1 MIISFREI
9 QLSFR
14 PVYTLIMLLG
24 IGICLWAAQWQYFK
38 AQAFQQPVL
47 PHIQLTGTFI
57 NEKTRFLDNQTLNGD
72 VGYGVL
78 TVFKSEGK
86 FYLVNRGFYEYQ
98 DRRLKPDIAPVT
110 GVVTIRGKQTTPA
123 QPLVLDTKVSAPMQ
137 KRIQSIDLEALS
149 NELGI
154 LISHYIVQS
163 EGKGLLNPLPIRDPY
178 LSEHKHLGYALQWL
192 LLAIAGFVILLFAS
206 INKKNKKEVE

>member
-1 MIISFREI
+1 MVISFREK

-14 PVYTLIMLLG
+14 PVYTLIMLVG

-38 AQAFQQPVL
+38 AQAYQQPVI
-47 PHIQLTGTFI
+47 PSIQLTGEFF
-57 NEKTRFLDNQTLNGD
+57 NETTRFLDNQTLNGD

-78 TVFKSEGK
+78 TVFKSGK
-86 FYLVNRGFYEYQ
+86 QFYLINRGFYEYQ
-98 DRRLKPDIAPVT
+98 DRYSMPDISPVN
-110 GVVTIRGKQTTPA
+110 GVVTLRGKLTTPA
-123 QPLVLDTKVSAPMQ
+123 QPLVLDTTVSDPIK
-137 KRIQSIDLEALS
+137 KRIQSINVKTLS

-163 EGKGLLNPLPIRDPY
+163 EGKGLLTPLPVRDPY

-206 INKKNKKEVE
+206 INKKNKKEV